1 MAVGLA
7 AETGE
12 SGERGIDIAL
22 GDFSDREGRVTFC
35 AAEMLKDSL
44 GLAAYMLT
52 RISEVESFEN
62 VKTNAMVFITGAL

>member
-12 SGERGIDIAL
+12 RGERGMDIAL
-22 GDFSDREGRVTFC
+22 GDLSDRDGRVTFC

-44 GLAAYMLT
+44 GLAAYMLAT
-52 RISEVESFEN
+52 EFWRV
-62 VKTNAMVFITGAL
+62 